1 MRFTLKSIIVN
12 TFNYLRLA
20 LIITLL
26 PLSLKALAQD
36 YPQKSN
42 LPTVYIETENRK
54 AIADKENYVKATL
67 RYVDADGE
75 KYYDAL
81 GIRGRGN
88 STWRLAKKPYRIKF
102 DKKQEFL
109 GQDHAKAKSWTLLA
123 NYADKSLMRNALA
136 AHLGKFA
143 GQPFTAAAQFV
154 DLVLNGK
161 YVGNYQISD
170 QVEIRA
176 KRVDIVEQEDPMTDN
191 SNITGGY
198 LLEIDG
204 FADSEPCKFTTSKGV
219 KITVKSPDDEIID
232 NRQVSYIKKYIQDFE
247 NALFS
252 ADFTDPEVGYRKY
265 VDESTLISWYV
276 ASEMTANPDAFWST
290 YIYKNQDDPKI
301 YWGPMWDYD
310 IAFNNCRRKGDMTR
324 RLVLKDGYGADLT
337 GVWIRRMWEDPWF
350 VNSVNEK
357 WKSMVEDGVEDY
369 LLTFIDEK
377 EAELK
382 ASQALDSKLWPVSQR
397 VYDEYMLFST
407 YSATVDYLRKF
418 VRERVE
424 YLTESFATEAAG
436 AVPTLPFE
444 IEEDYYY
451 RIHNANTM
459 KCADLTEDGMSL
471 CGNSYVADT
480 ESQQWDI
487 KDLGNGFCM
496 MTNRASG
503 KVITDAAP
511 LVGGNYQRNSQLAL
525 TDPNPNDERQQW
537 QIVPLATGGVYT
549 IGNRATGL
557 AWNNSG
563 GSSNDGNPWIS
574 WDNDSNNP
582 NKPNR
587 HWKII
592 RDELKENTGVE
603 ILEGFAND
611 YVVTY
616 SPSQATI
623 KFTGHEDS
631 ILSGTYSI
639 IGINGTAM
647 ASGQI
652 SRFVDI
658 SALPAG
664 IYVLVWEIDG
674 RSMSRKIV
682 KP

>member
-26 PLSLKALAQD
+26 PLSLKVLAQD

-382 ASQALDSKLWPVSQR
+382 TSQALDNKLWRVSQWI
-397 VYDEYMLFST
+397 YDEYMLFST
-407 YSATVDYLRKF
+407 
-418 VRERVE
+418 
-424 YLTESFATEAAG
+424 
-436 AVPTLPFE
+436 
-444 IEEDYYY
+444 
-451 RIHNANTM
+451 
-459 KCADLTEDGMSL
+459 
-471 CGNSYVADT
+471 
-480 ESQQWDI
+480 
-487 KDLGNGFCM
+487 
-496 MTNRASG
+496 
-503 KVITDAAP
+503 
-511 LVGGNYQRNSQLAL
+511 
-525 TDPNPNDERQQW
+525 
-537 QIVPLATGGVYT
+537 
-549 IGNRATGL
+549 
-557 AWNNSG
+557 
-563 GSSNDGNPWIS
+563 
-574 WDNDSNNP
+574 
-582 NKPNR
+582 
-587 HWKII
+587 
-592 RDELKENTGVE
+592 
-603 ILEGFAND
+603 
-611 YVVTY
+611 
-616 SPSQATI
+616 
-623 KFTGHEDS
+623 
-631 ILSGTYSI
+631 
-639 IGINGTAM
+639 
-647 ASGQI
+647 
-652 SRFVDI
+652 
-658 SALPAG
+658 
-664 IYVLVWEIDG
+664 
-674 RSMSRKIV
+674 
-682 KP
+682 